1 MTHLHD
7 TAADTEAVWN
17 DWLAKARRRNVRS
30 ARRMR
35 WVVVFVIV
43 AIAAWAASL
52 AAPGAV
58 TGFLVHGRASR

>member
-1 MTHLHD
+1 
-7 TAADTEAVWN
+7 
-17 DWLAKARRRNVRS
+17 
-30 ARRMR
+30 MR

-58 TGFLVHGRASR
+58 LRALG

>member
-1 MTHLHD
+1 LTHLRE
-7 TAADTEAVWN
+7 TAADTEAARWN
-17 DWLAKARRRNVRS
+17 DWQAKGRRRSVRS

-43 AIAAWAASL
+43 AIAAWAASP

-58 TGFLVHGRASR
+58 LRALG